1 MRLFKILIILALI
14 TFSNNKVAFS
24 ASGEASV
31 YEITIQQIA
40 LCETGSALN
49 NCLNPVV
56 VYEADSGT
64 IDIASTTAGA
74 AAATLGSATEAVVGT
89 AYTYIQ
95 IVMNRM
101 ITIAGTGISD
111 GTATCGTTGGT
122 AADSSNFDDN
132 AIGVAN
138 AAAGELVVGAA
149 YVGAQPGTTAFS
161 GSTSITSTT
170 QTANEDPDGD
180 QYFQWRVALT
190 SPFVYDGIQNPSVTV
205 AFGTDNALTFTDD
218 AGTAC
223 EAYASAPD
231 VTITIN

>member
-24 ASGEASV
+24 ASGAASV
-31 YEITIQQIA
+31 YKITIQQIA

-89 AYTYIQ
+89 SYTYVQ
-95 IVMNRM
+95 VVMNRL
-101 ITIAGTGISD
+101 ITISGTGISD
-111 GTATCGTTGGT
+111 GTNTCGTAGGT
-122 AADSSNFDDN
+122 AGTVGDN
-132 AIGVAN
+132 AVGVAD
-138 AAAGELVVGAA
+138 AGAGELVVAAGFAGAA
-149 YVGAQPGTTAFS
+149 PGTNAFS
-161 GSTSITSTT
+161 GHTAVTEVT
-170 QTANEDPDGD
+170 QTPNQDPDND
-180 QYFQWRVALT
+180 TYFQWRVALT
-190 SPFVYDGIQNPSVTV
+190 TPFVYDGIQNPNVTV
-205 AFGTDNALTFTDD
+205 AFGTDNALTFNQGDG
-218 AGTAC
+218 GTC
-223 EAYASAPD
+223 DAYASAPD